1 MAALARTPERPSRR
15 RPRRST
21 WFERVMALIALAN
34 LTLVVF
40 DLSYVR
46 FRDIYLKVVPEFTW
60 WYGETFKGME
70 PERSTVAYLGTVEQ
84 LTTQVTQTGLQS
96 PDAAELLADLR
107 QQSTQM
113 IDENPFVLA
122 NKSGTLELIKEKMRE
137 RTGVD
142 SARQAFNLFWSRPYY
157 TQNPFNEELEFFVTE
172 IQPLMETNY
181 FRRIGFDGGPLDWFW
196 KIDAWFVLIFGLELF
211 ARSFYLS
218 RRYQNFTLID
228 AVLTRWYDLL
238 LVIPFSAM
246 RLPWLALLR
255 VFPVERRL
263 DDAQLVNM
271 QPIRHRI
278 SQFLISQVAV
288 ELTEVVILRVIDQV
302 QNLVRNGEVSRVLL
316 ANGPERRYI
325 DINGIDEMQ
334 VITQRLTTLLV
345 DQVLPQV
352 KPDIDGFLNH
362 SVEQAIRQA
371 PGYREFERLPGV
383 GHLPSQISHQ
393 VVAQVSAN
401 LYELVKSVLADEK
414 GAALMQAI
422 VTKVIDTSRS
432 EAQKDDMVQ
441 EVESLTFALLEEIKI
456 NYVQRVAAEDWEVLE
471 EQRFR
476 LYDATQNRKA

>member
-1 MAALARTPERPSRR
+1 MAALARTSEHSSRR

-21 WFERVMALIALAN
+21 WFERIMALLALAN
-34 LTLVVF
+34 LTLVLF

-60 WYGETFKGME
+60 WYGMTFKGME
-70 PERSTVAYLGTVEQ
+70 PERSTVAYLETVEQ
-84 LTTQVTQTGLQS
+84 LTAQVTQTGLQS
-96 PDAAELLADLR
+96 PDAAALLAELR

-122 NKSGTLELIKEKMRE
+122 DKSGTLELIKDKMRN
-137 RTGVD
+137 RTGLD
-142 SARQAFNLFWSRPYY
+142 SSKQAFNLFWSRPYY
-157 TQNPFNEELEFFVTE
+157 TQNSFNEELNFFVDE

-181 FRRIGFDGGPLDWFW
+181 FRRIGFDGGPRDWFW
-196 KIDAWFVLIFGLELF
+196 KIDSWFVLIFGLELL

-218 RRYQNFTLID
+218 RRYKNFTLID
-228 AVLTRWYDLL
+228 AILTRWYDLL
-238 LVIPFSAM
+238 LVIPFSAL
-246 RLPWLALLR
+246 RLPWVAMLR
-255 VFPVERRL
+255 IIPVERRL

-288 ELTEVVILRVIDQV
+288 ELTEVVVLRMLDQV
-302 QNLVRNGEVSRVLL
+302 QNLIRDGEVSRMLL
-316 ANGPERRYI
+316 ATGPERRYI
-325 DINGIDEMQ
+325 DINGIDEVQ
-334 VITQRLTTLLV
+334 VLSQRLTTLLV

-352 KPDIDGFLNH
+352 KPEVDGLLNH
-362 SVEQAIRQA
+362 SVEQAIQQA
-371 PGYREFERLPGV
+371 PGYQQLQQLPGV
-383 GHLPSQISHQ
+383 SALSSQISQQ
-393 VVAQVSAN
+393 VVAQVSTN
-401 LYELVKSVLADEK
+401 LYDLIKSVLADEK

-422 VTKVIDTSRS
+422 VTKVIDTTRS
-432 EAQKDDMVQ
+432 EAQKDDTVQ

-476 LYDATQNRKA
+476 LYDATQNHK